1 MDAILDFST
10 DLDINLFD
18 QTVDTFSKDLVMI
31 KNAQLVLNKFQNI
44 LILGNLPIRFYPIQ
58 IMLNQSILPY
68 HL

>member
-18 QTVDTFSKDLVMI
+18 QTVDTFFKGSGNDQ
-31 KNAQLVLNKFQNI
+31 KNAQLVLKKF
-44 LILGNLPIRFYPIQ
+44 PIRFYPIQ

>member
-18 QTVDTFSKDLVMI
+18 QTVDTFFKGSGNDQ
-31 KNAQLVLNKFQNI
+31 KNAQLVLNKFQEHPDS
-44 LILGNLPIRFYPIQ
+44 PIRFYPIQ